1 MATVFRA
8 EDLKHHR
15 SVAIKLL
22 RREVALAV
30 GPARFRQEIEVV
42 APLHHPHILP
52 LYDSDELLV
61 EHPGFGEGPRT
72 FLYYIMPIVEGG
84 TLQDRLVNGPPP
96 GIPEVLALGRQ
107 VASGLGYAHAQG
119 LVHRDI
125 KPANLLLS
133 TGHVFIGDFGIARML
148 RQAVTTAEH
157 LTDTNMAVGTPAYMA
172 PEQIHGGADIDGRA
186 DQYSLAC
193 VLFEMLVGRL
203 PSAVAHGSDT
213 LLHTMR
219 KAHPELPGSAAH
231 AILRALSDNR
241 DHRFESMAAFAT
253 ALESQLVIRPADL
266 VPAFLRRAPAW
277 VRWTAGIG
285 GVAAGVAATWLLVLP
300 GVNSCPSVATAD
312 TTRYA
317 VFPFAYQT
325 AVSRVG
331 EEQLLADG
339 ISRWGGVEA
348 VDQFQLREALARGGQ
363 DLEHLASARELACKV
378 GVRRFILGNVGAVGG
393 GDSLRIFARLY
404 DLGPGEA
411 PLSRASLRVAASMAG
426 ADSLFGILADSLLFR
441 SNPPQGGVARAGTRL
456 LPARQAFD
464 SGQRALVAWNLA
476 GADSAFRVAVALDA
490 RYPAANLWLALVRI
504 WRGREP
510 ALWFPAAQQA
520 AAGAA
525 ELPSSDSLMA
535 QAALAMGSGEL
546 QRACPL
552 WRTVTVADP
561 RRFAAWYG
569 LSDCLRADSI
579 VVRDAA
585 SPSGWRF
592 RSSYHE
598 AQRAYLQAIR
608 LLPSILAA
616 PGNDVATLSDNL
628 LYLAD
633 NRHRKGQ
640 AARPDTASF
649 VAAPSWRGDSLV
661 FIPYPRSLGTEV
673 LGPPGAQN
681 EEAIRRQRLL
691 LDTLALTWAT
701 EAPTSVEARL
711 ALVEAM
717 ALAID
722 PAAIDSARGA
732 RRLAHAPGQV
742 VRVIDAEVRTLL
754 QFGVP
759 DRTDFLDRARSLAD
773 SVLETLALRAA
784 ADPTVL
790 TTLAALT
797 GRARLAAEAA
807 RRSAAEPDWD
817 LPKPLLEAA
826 PGLLMYA
833 AMGGPAD
840 SVRAL
845 WRLTESAIQQALP
858 PDRRP
863 DRIME
868 DLGRPV
874 TLAFPAETL
883 PSLAELRGMG
893 DWLLTLQAELARGNG
908 AAVQRWA
915 DSTSR
920 ITPPKLRTFDTTWPV
935 AGLLLAAGD
944 STYSV
949 AQLDANLASVRF
961 RTFGSFGNPV
971 EVATMIRTMIL
982 RAELARRTGDPGQ
995 ARRWSRAVI
1004 ALWGGADRTFQPEL
1018 EWMRAEAR

>member
-8 EDLKHHR
+8 EDLKNHR
-15 SVAIKLL
+15 SVALKLL
-22 RREVALAV
+22 RREVALAI
-30 GPARFRQEIEVV
+30 GPARFRQEIEFV

-61 EHPGFGEGPRT
+61 EHPGYGAGPRA

-84 TLQDRLVNGPPP
+84 TLQDRLLNGPPP
-96 GIPEVLALGRQ
+96 GVPEVLSLGQQ

-133 TGHVFIGDFGIARML
+133 TGHVFISDFGIARML
-148 RQAVTTAEH
+148 RQAITTAEH
-157 LTDTNMAVGTPAYMA
+157 LTDTNMAIGTPAYMA

-193 VLFEMLVGRL
+193 VLFEMLAGRL
-203 PSAVAHGSDT
+203 PFGVAHGSDT
-213 LLHTMR
+213 LLQSLR
-219 KAHPELPGSAAH
+219 RARPELPGSAAH
-231 AILRALSDNR
+231 AILRALSEDR
-241 DHRFESMAAFAT
+241 DDRFASMAAFA
-253 ALESQLVIRPADL
+253 AGLESELVIRPADL
-266 VPAFLRRAPAW
+266 VPRFLKRAPAW
-277 VRWTAGIG
+277 VNWMLGIG
-285 GVAAGVAATWLLVLP
+285 GVTAAVAAAWLFWPP
-300 GVNSCPSVATAD
+300 GVNACPSVALAD

-317 VFPFAYQT
+317 VFPFAYQSG
-325 AVSRVG
+325 VSRVG

-339 ISRWGGVEA
+339 ISRWGGVEV

-363 DLEHLASARELACKV
+363 DLEHLSAARELACKV
-378 GVRRFILGNVGAVGG
+378 GVRRFILGNVGAAGG
-393 GDSLRIFARLY
+393 RDSLRIFARLY
-404 DLGPGEA
+404 DLGPGET
-411 PLSRASLRVAASMAG
+411 PLGRASLRLGGSMSG
-426 ADSLFGILADSLLFR
+426 VDSLFRILADSLLFR
-441 SNPPQGGVARAGTRL
+441 SNPPSGGVARAGTRL

-464 SGQRALVAWNLA
+464 SGQRALVAWDLA
-476 GADSAFRVAVALDA
+476 AADSAFRAAVVLDS

-520 AAGAA
+520 VAGSVD
-525 ELPSSDSLMA
+525 LPRSDSLMA
-535 QAALAMGSGEL
+535 QAALAMGSGQI

-552 WRTVTVADP
+552 WRAVTGIEP

-569 LSDCLRADSI
+569 LSHCLRADSI

-585 SPSGWRF
+585 SQSSWRF

-598 AQRAYLQAIR
+598 AQRAYLNAIR

-616 PGNDVATLSDNL
+616 PGNDVASLSDNL
-628 LYLAD
+628 LYLSV

-640 AARPDTASF
+640 AVRPDTTTF

-661 FIPYPRSLGTEV
+661 FIPYPRSIGTGV
-673 LGPPGAQN
+673 PDDPAGQK
-681 EEAIRRQRLL
+681 EEAVRRQRLL

-701 EAPTSVEARL
+701 EAPMSVEARL

-732 RRLAHAPGQV
+732 RRLAREPGQV

-759 DRTDFLDRARSLAD
+759 DRIDFLDRARSLAD
-773 SVLETLALRAA
+773 SVIGSPTLRGA
-784 ADPTVL
+784 ADPSVL
-790 TTLAALT
+790 TALAALT
-797 GRARLAAEAA
+797 GRARLAAEQA
-807 RRSAAEPDWD
+807 RRSAAEPNWD

-840 SVRAL
+840 SIRAL
-845 WRLTESAIQQALP
+845 WRLTESAIQQALA
-858 PDRRP
+858 PDRRQE
-863 DRIME
+863 RIME
-868 DLGRPV
+868 DLGRPA

-893 DWLLTLQAELARGNG
+893 DWLLTLQAEFARGNR

-920 ITPPKLRTFDTTWPV
+920 LTPAKLRTFDTTWPV
-935 AGLLLAAGD
+935 AGLLLSAGD
-944 STYSV
+944 TSYSA
-949 AQLDANLASVRF
+949 AQLDANLASIRF
-961 RTFGSFGNPV
+961 RPFGSFGDPV
-971 EVATMIRTMIL
+971 EVATMVRTMIL
-982 RAELARRTGDPGQ
+982 RAEVAHRTGDTGP
-995 ARRWSRAVI
+995 ARRWSRAVL
-1004 ALWGGADRTFQPEL
+1004 ALWGGADGTFQGEL
-1018 EWMRAEAR
+1018 GWMRAEAR